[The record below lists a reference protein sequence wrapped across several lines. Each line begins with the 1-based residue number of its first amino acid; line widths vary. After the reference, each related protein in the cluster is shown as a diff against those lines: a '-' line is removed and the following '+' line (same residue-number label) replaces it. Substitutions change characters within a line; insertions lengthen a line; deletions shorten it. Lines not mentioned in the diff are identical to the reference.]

1 MFTDDNCSV
10 TLIKNN
16 CLENTISGDSKL
28 KNSNSIMN
36 WLEKKFTKTIKVF
49 ITQQYYDEKHQLY
62 YLQTVGI
69 KVKKSGILDF

>member
-36 WLEKKFTKTIKVF
+36 WLEKKFTKIIKMF
-49 ITQQYYDEKHQLY
+49 IT
-62 YLQTVGI
+62 
-69 KVKKSGILDF
+69 